1 MRSIRSR
8 ILASTLVG
16 AMVLGGVAP
25 ARAASPEEIE
35 QKLKALEDEVRALR
49 RQLEQQSKPA
59 SPPAAAPVAA
69 PAAPPAPAGTPPTGV
84 AGTPPAPTV
93 SPTGMVAMPEGA
105 RPSTPGKELFG
116 LFPSPIEG
124 IRFGMYGEF
133 KFGTQQNPNANGQW
147 QNGFDAARIV
157 LLPTFQFT
165 DSIIFNGEIE
175 WEHSGIAFDNDDKL
189 HGAVE
194 IEQAYVD
201 FLVSPHVNIRSP
213 GIDLV
218 PVGYINL
225 HHEPT
230 LFYSVNRPQ
239 IANGLVPTTWFAP
252 AASVYGKIVDGLDYK
267 FQISTSLED
276 FGDSFEARS
285 EGGKVPP
292 IGTPYEAGINGH
304 EALGLAKSPTGDF
317 AQLSNDIAYAFRL
330 SYNPSFLPGFAGS
343 TSVYFTPNTTPR
355 GAHSDVGTTLGRSK
369 LTLFDTEFRYRL
381 PETGWEFR
389 GEYARA
395 FIGNPANLRA
405 NNDSD
410 PENNVGRAMYGISGE
425 VAYHQ
430 RLGRALGTEWWAVPF
445 YRYTYENFQMGGFQ
459 GTDSNNPNGSG
470 QMQFHTVGAAVFP
483 TPKLVLKL
491 DYQKVIDNT
500 SHGARSDSVLGGVG
514 FYFY

>member
-1 MRSIRSR
+1 MS
-8 ILASTLVG
+8 
-16 AMVLGGVAP
+16 
-25 ARAASPEEIE
+25 
-35 QKLKALEDEVRALR
+35 
-49 RQLEQQSKPA
+49 QL
-59 SPPAAAPVAA
+59 
-69 PAAPPAPAGTPPTGV
+69 
-84 AGTPPAPTV
+84 
-93 SPTGMVAMPEGA
+93 
-105 RPSTPGKELFG
+105 
-116 LFPSPIEG
+116 
-124 IRFGMYGEF
+124 
-133 KFGTQQNPNANGQW
+133 
-147 QNGFDAARIV
+147 
-157 LLPTFQFT
+157 
-165 DSIIFNGEIE
+165 
-175 WEHSGIAFDNDDKL
+175 
-189 HGAVE
+189 
-194 IEQAYVD
+194 
-201 FLVSPHVNIRSP
+201 
-213 GIDLV
+213 
-218 PVGYINL
+218 
-225 HHEPT
+225 
-230 LFYSVNRPQ
+230 
-239 IANGLVPTTWFAP
+239 ANGLVPTTWFAP

-304 EALGLAKSPTGDF
+304 EALALAKSPTGDF

-355 GAHSDVGTTLGRSK
+355 GAHSDLGTTLGRSN
-369 LTLFDTEFRYRL
+369 LTLFDTEFRYRV

-389 GEYARA
+389 AEYARA

-410 PENNVGRAMYGISGE
+410 PENNVGRAMYGFSGE

-445 YRYTYENFQMGGFQ
+445 YRYTYENFQMGGFE

-470 QMQFHTVGAAVFP
+470 TMQFHTVGAAVFP

-514 FYFY
+514 FYFYSSDSRTWQRWTAPPAIVLSMAAPAYASQYLSVEAAQRLAFPSATQFVAAHVVYRPADVAAIEKLSGQKVRTRGEQVWRALAGDQLLGFFVVDYVIGKHLVIDYAVALGPEGRVQRVEILEYRESYGSEISNHAWLAQFVGKTLNDPLEVDRDIRNISGATLSSHHVTEGVKRVLAIYATCLR

>member
-8 ILASTLVG
+8 TVASTLV
-16 AMVLGGVAP
+16 AVMALGGAAP
-25 ARAASPEEIE
+25 ARAASPDEIE

-49 RQLEQQSKPA
+49 RQLEQQSKTT
-59 SPPAAAPVAA
+59 PPPTAAPVAA
-69 PAAPPAPAGTPPTGV
+69 PATTPPPGGTPPTGV
-84 AGTPPAPTV
+84 AGAPPPPV
-93 SPTGMVAMPEGA
+93 SPTGMMTLPEGT
-105 RPSTPGKELFG
+105 RPSTPGKEMFG

-124 IRFGMYGEF
+124 IRMGMYGEF
-133 KFGTQQNPNANGQW
+133 KFGTMQNPNAQGHW
-147 QNGFDAARIV
+147 QNGFDAQRIV

-175 WEHSGIAFDNDDKL
+175 FEHGGIAFDNDDKS

-194 IEQAYVD
+194 IEQAYID
-201 FLVSPHVNIRSP
+201 FRISPYLNIRSP
-213 GIDLV
+213 GIDLI

-230 LFYSVNRPQ
+230 LFYSVNRPE

-252 AASVYGKIVDGLDYK
+252 AAGVYGKVVDGLNYQ

-276 FGDSFEARS
+276 FGDSFDNRS
-285 EGGKVPP
+285 EGKRVPP

-304 EALGLAKSPTGDF
+304 EALALAKSPTGDF
-317 AQLSNDIAYAFRL
+317 SQLSNDIAYAARL
-330 SYNPSFLPGFAGS
+330 SYDPSFLPGFAGS

-355 GAHSDVGTTLGRSK
+355 GAHSDLGTTLGRSN
-369 LTLFDTEFRYRL
+369 LTLFDTEFRYRI

-430 RLGRALGTEWWAVPF
+430 RLGSFLGSEWWAVPF
-445 YRYTYENFQMGGFQ
+445 YRYTYENFQMGGFH
-459 GTDSNNPNGSG
+459 GTDSNNPTGSG
-470 QMQFHTVGAAVFP
+470 QMQFHTVGAAVYP

-491 DYQKVIDNT
+491 NYQKVLDNT
-500 SHGARSDSVLGGVG
+500 SAGARSDSVLGAVG